1 MGRWAGDGKKY
12 EMMNLQMFGCTD
24 EQIKKWMDFSK

>member
-12 EMMNLQMFGCTD
+12 EMMDLQMFGCTD
-24 EQIKKWMDFSK
+24 KEMDGF